1 MIMEN
6 KERFLSLVKSV
17 NREGIDKLIEFVEK
31 SDFFTAPASTR
42 FHGSVSSGLL
52 IHSLNVYD
60 LFIQKCE
67 SPIFKEVLK
76 DFPEESKIIVTLFH
90 DLCKT
95 YFYTTELR
103 NKKIYSETGSKQ
115 DEQGRYD
122 WKSVPSYTVKD
133 RIPYGHGEKSVMMI
147 ENFIKL
153 TNTERYAIRWH
164 MGYTEPKENWNTLS
178 AAIEKYPVI
187 LALHEADL
195 EATHILEKD
204 LVAE

>member
-1 MIMEN
+1 MDN
-6 KERFLSLVKSV
+6 KEKFLNLAKSV
-17 NREGIDKLIEFVEK
+17 HRDGMNKLIEYVEK
-31 SDFFTAPASTR
+31 SDFFTAPASIR
-42 FHGSVSSGLL
+42 FHGSVPGGLL
-52 IHSLNVYD
+52 IHSLNVYE
-60 LFIQKCE
+60 LFVQKCE
-67 SPIFKEVLK
+67 SPVFKNSIGDL
-76 DFPEESKIIVTLFH
+76 PEESKIIMALFH

-103 NKKIYSETGSKQ
+103 NKKIYSDRGSKV

-133 RIPYGHGEKSVMMI
+133 LVPYGHGEKSVMML
-147 ENFIKL
+147 ENYIKL
-153 TNTERYAIRWH
+153 TNIERYAIRWH

-178 AAIEKYPVI
+178 AAMEKYPVI

-204 LVAE
+204 LVGE

>member
-1 MIMEN
+1 MDN
-6 KERFLSLVKSV
+6 KEKFLNLAKSV
-17 NREGIDKLIEFVEK
+17 HRDGMDKLIEYVEK

-42 FHGSVSSGLL
+42 FHGSVPGGLL
-52 IHSLNVYD
+52 IHSLNVYE
-60 LFIQKCE
+60 LFVQKCE
-67 SPIFKEVLK
+67 SPVFKNSIGDL
-76 DFPEESKIIVTLFH
+76 PEESKIIMALFH

-103 NKKIYSETGSKQ
+103 NKKIYSDRGSKV

-133 RIPYGHGEKSVMMI
+133 LVPYGHGEKSVMMI
-147 ENFIKL
+147 ENYIKL
-153 TNTERYAIRWH
+153 TNVERYAIRWH

-178 AAIEKYPVI
+178 AAMEKYPVI

-204 LVAE
+204 LVGE

>member
-1 MIMEN
+1 MDN
-6 KERFLSLVKSV
+6 KEKFLNLAKSV
-17 NREGIDKLIEFVEK
+17 HRDGMDKLIEYVEK

-42 FHGSVSSGLL
+42 FHGSVPGGLL
-52 IHSLNVYD
+52 IHSLNVYE
-60 LFIQKCE
+60 LFVQKCE
-67 SPIFKEVLK
+67 SPVFKNSIGDL
-76 DFPEESKIIVTLFH
+76 PEESKIIMALFH

-103 NKKIYSETGSKQ
+103 NKKIYSDSGSKV

-133 RIPYGHGEKSVMMI
+133 LVPYGHGEKSVMMI
-147 ENFIKL
+147 ENYIKL
-153 TNTERYAIRWH
+153 TNVERYAIRWH

-178 AAIEKYPVI
+178 AAMEKYPVI

-204 LVAE
+204 LVGE

>member
-1 MIMEN
+1 MDN
-6 KERFLSLVKSV
+6 KEKFLNLAKSV
-17 NREGIDKLIEFVEK
+17 HRDGMNKLIEYVEK

-42 FHGSVSSGLL
+42 FHGSVPGGLL
-52 IHSLNVYD
+52 IHSLNVYE
-60 LFIQKCE
+60 LFVQKCE
-67 SPIFKEVLK
+67 SPVFKNSIGDL
-76 DFPEESKIIVTLFH
+76 PEESKIIMALFH

-103 NKKIYSETGSKQ
+103 NKKIYSDSGSKV

-133 RIPYGHGEKSVMMI
+133 LVPYGHGEKSVMMI
-147 ENFIKL
+147 ENYIKL
-153 TNTERYAIRWH
+153 TNVERYAIRWH

-178 AAIEKYPVI
+178 AAMEKYPVI

-204 LVAE
+204 LVGE

>member
-1 MIMEN
+1 MENN
-6 KERFLSLVKSV
+6 KERYIALLESVK
-17 NREGIDKLIEFVEK
+17 REGMDKLIEFIKK

-42 FHGSVSSGLL
+42 FHGSVPSGLL

-60 LFIQKCE
+60 LLEQKLQ
-67 SPIFKEVLK
+67 SPVFKTAVV
-76 DFPEESKIIVTLFH
+76 DFPEESIIIVSLLH

-103 NKKIYSETGSKQ
+103 NKKIYSDSGSKV

-133 RIPYGHGEKSVMMI
+133 LIPYGHGEKSVMMI
-147 ENFIKL
+147 DNYIRL
-153 TNTERYAIRWH
+153 TNAERYAIRWH

-178 AAIEKYPVI
+178 TAMEKYPII

-195 EATHILEKD
+195 EATHIMEKD

>member
-1 MIMEN
+1 MEN
-6 KERFLSLVKSV
+6 KERFLSLAKSI
-17 NREGIDKLIEFVEK
+17 NREGIDKLVEYIEK
-31 SDFFTAPASTR
+31 SDFFIAPASTR
-42 FHGSVSSGLL
+42 FHGSVPSGLL

-60 LFIQKCE
+60 LLVQKCE
-67 SPIFKEVLK
+67 SKVFKDSIGDL
-76 DFPEESKIIVTLFH
+76 PEDSKKIMGLLH

-103 NKKIYSETGSKQ
+103 NKKIYSDTGSKH
-115 DEQGRYD
+115 DEQGRFD
-122 WKSVPSYTVKD
+122 WKTVPAYTVKD
-133 RIPYGHGEKSVMMI
+133 LIPYGHGEKSVMMI
-147 ENFIKL
+147 ENFIRL
-153 TNTERYAIRWH
+153 TNVERYAIRWH

-178 AAIEKYPVI
+178 AAMEKYPII

>member
-1 MIMEN
+1 MDN
-6 KERFLSLVKSV
+6 KEKFLNLAKSV
-17 NREGIDKLIEFVEK
+17 HRDGMDKLIEYVEK

-42 FHGSVSSGLL
+42 FHGSVPGGLL

-60 LFIQKCE
+60 LFVQKCE
-67 SPIFKEVLK
+67 SPVFKNSIGDL
-76 DFPEESKIIVTLFH
+76 PEESKIIMALFH

-103 NKKIYSETGSKQ
+103 NKKIYSDSGSKV

-133 RIPYGHGEKSVMMI
+133 LVPYGHGEKSVMMI
-147 ENFIKL
+147 ENYIKL
-153 TNTERYAIRWH
+153 TNVERYAIRWH

-178 AAIEKYPVI
+178 AAMEKYPVI

-204 LVAE
+204 LVGE